1 VSALQVVLLALPA
14 LVFLGLA
21 LHPRPSPGAGQR
33 AALEA
38 ELGDGARRVANA
50 RGLGLESRGARQVR
64 GNGWLVLT
72 PDELRF
78 RQWVPDRETCIP
90 LAGVTAVATPRWWLD
105 KSVGSR
111 LLCVRWRGADGTED
125 AMAWQ
130 VRDLDG
136 WLAALGGER
145 EADGQEGAE
154 GPA

>member
-1 VSALQVVLLALPA
+1 VSALQVVLLVLPV

-21 LHPRPSPGAGQR
+21 LLPVRRRAREQQ
-33 AALEA
+33 AALAA
-38 ELGDGARRVANA
+38 ELGDAARRVANA

-90 LAGVTAVATPRWWLD
+90 LAGVTAVATPRWWLG

-111 LLCVRWRGADGTED
+111 LLCVRWRDADGTED

-136 WLAALGGER
+136 WLAALGGRR
-145 EADGQEGAE
+145 EADGEEGAE